1 MVSLAIV
8 WMEMKL
14 VQGRVV
20 VVVVVVVVEV
30 STGCAGRMDCSCC
43 PVRDGRIT
51 IVVSLGQS

>member
-8 WMEMKL
+8 WMGMKL
-14 VQGRVV
+14 VQGR

-43 PVRDGRIT
+43 PVRDGGIT

>member
-14 VQGRVV
+14 VQGRV